1 MIILHIVS
9 NTNVHKN
16 GLGYRNVR
24 SEIMEFDFDLVWN
37 DPAQSLSK
45 QQSFSIDFI
54 EPPTTLAQHVTAFF
68 RFHSDDNIIR
78 DAQPANTGHLMVFL
92 SGNGEARFYDGRAE
106 RNQPVSLIGPTNAA
120 MPYVVNGPFSC
131 FGCGFTPI
139 GWRALT
145 GISAAESCDRFAD
158 SDAILGPQ
166 SKAYFQDLL
175 EIQRNYQGTAQHQMM
190 VDATERFFVP
200 RLRPVNEKHRQI
212 VLATTR
218 WLDHSLTPDID
229 QLYEQLPV
237 AKRQAQRVIGDY
249 FGCAP
254 KQLMRKY
261 RAVRAAMLLNDP
273 ACSDEQIDT
282 VQDLFYDQSHMIREI
297 RHFAGRTPARLSG
310 DAGSLLSM
318 WLDKENVR
326 ELRN

>member
-1 MIILHIVS
+1 MD
-9 NTNVHKN
+9 
-16 GLGYRNVR
+16 
-24 SEIMEFDFDLVWN
+24 FDFDLVWS
-37 DPAQSLSK
+37 DPAQSLSR

-54 EPPTTLAQHVTAFF
+54 EPPESLAQHITAFF
-68 RFHSDDNIIR
+68 IFRSDSEIIR
-78 DAQPANTGHLMVFL
+78 DVQPANTGHLMVFL
-92 SGNGEARFYDGRAE
+92 SGHGEARFFDGRAQ

-120 MPYVVNGPFSC
+120 MPYVVKGPFVC

-145 GISAAESCDRFAD
+145 GMSAADSCDRFID
-158 SDAILGPQ
+158 SDAILGADNA
-166 SKAYFQDLL
+166 AYFEELL
-175 EIQRNYQGTAQHQMM
+175 TIENTATGAQRHQMM
-190 VDATERFFVP
+190 ADTTERFFLPLLKAVP
-200 RLRPVNEKHRQI
+200 EKHRQI
-212 VLATTR
+212 IAATTR
-218 WLDHSLTPDID
+218 WIDNSLTPDIE
-229 QLYEQLPV
+229 QLYVGLPV

-273 ACSDEQIDT
+273 ACSDDSIDA

-310 DAGSLLSM
+310 QAESLLSM
-318 WLDKENVR
+318 WLDKDNIR
-326 ELRN
+326 ELRQ